1 MAHGRITMTH
11 GKPSFRGPLL
21 SVLLMLFLAYL
32 EITFSLPLGS
42 QTRLEHET
50 PETPSATPSP
60 SSTCRSLRLG
70 MIAATVGGIPWASW
84 AQSVQ
89 YNAQLGGDLSEAQKK
104 KIKEYLSKQSAAQG
118 APAVIGDHTMKVYV
132 PPTSEELTVGSNAF
146 KARVAQVRPILG
158 DRLIE
163 VPQAVEMIKKG
174 AAFVDVRTREQIQSQ
189 TNGQIPADATV
200 IPFDDW
206 VGGIP
211 PVFRGKKIILTCWKG
226 NKSTLA
232 WESLRSQFADAY
244 VLKGGFNAWEADGLP
259 IKTI

>member
-1 MAHGRITMTH
+1 MSKPGEKRI
-11 GKPSFRGPLL
+11 
-21 SVLLMLFLAYL
+21 
-32 EITFSLPLGS
+32 
-42 QTRLEHET
+42 
-50 PETPSATPSP
+50 
-60 SSTCRSLRLG
+60 
-70 MIAATVGGIPWASW
+70 
-84 AQSVQ
+84 
-89 YNAQLGGDLSEAQKK
+89 
-104 KIKEYLSKQSAAQG
+104 
-118 APAVIGDHTMKVYV
+118 VYV
-132 PPTSEELTVGSNAF
+132 EQSQESCFVLFGPPISSDQTE
-146 KARVAQVRPILG
+146 